1 MCQGYTGERKNC
13 GNVPNWIHIKKDKIT
28 KCGMWFWTGSFLIKN
43 AFGKNDKMNKIW
55 DFLKKKKEC
64 PFCKSEAISQD
75 IQFPKRNQEKGEWV
89 LYNQDR

>member
-1 MCQGYTGERKNC
+1 MCQGHTGERKNC

-55 DFLKKKKEC
+55 DFLRGIKVD
-64 PFCKSEAISQD
+64 FFGFDGGTVIM
-75 IQFPKRNQEKGEWV
+75 
-89 LYNQDR
+89 